1 MLQQLWLRLQLFVI
15 EAGHCLGQ
23 IFGTNF
29 GQIVVVEPLAGI
41 QGCSR
46 YCRQCYE
53 ARAGP
58 GELKSSPGQV
68 IILGRLQGKSYLD
81 ASRDAPG
88 TADNAVKSGQG

>member
-1 MLQQLWLRLQLFVI
+1 MLKQLQLWLQLQLQFFFL

-29 GQIVVVEPLAGI
+29 GQIPVVEPLAGI

-46 YCRQCYE
+46 LCRQCYE

-58 GELKSSPGQV
+58 GELKSSAATV
-68 IILGRLQGKSYLD
+68 
-81 ASRDAPG
+81 
-88 TADNAVKSGQG
+88 AVAVCLH